1 MLAQESAAK
10 TREEPEEER
19 DGCAEHKAGDDRE
32 IEGRVFAP
40 MNDVAG
46 QPAETEWK
54 PAAEVEKDTDKD
66 AEGAENEEGAA
77 EFAKR
82 VHPRILRLKAIPAET
97 LLLANLS

>member
-1 MLAQESAAK
+1 MLTQESAAK
-10 TREEPEEER
+10 MREEPEEER

-32 IEGRVFAP
+32 IEGRVLAA

-54 PAAEVEKDTDKD
+54 LAAEVEKDTDKD

-77 EFAKR
+77 ELAKR
-82 VHPRILRLKAIPAET
+82 IHPRILPEAA
-97 LLLANLS
+97 